1 MLFFY
6 EKLSTSTK
14 MGVFT
19 NADPYVATYA
29 ITPNEISFTGCYAD
43 VSAVSAGINAG
54 NPATFTLEFSRDG
67 GVVWNPIVG
76 VSADPIISAN
86 QFLVEAGGQVLV
98 GPLMRLT
105 ITPPAGESL
114 TLTEVGVRRIRPG
127 MVATL
132 LSYGAGGGGL
142 GDVGVF
148 YQRGPGGAFA
158 NTKPV
163 YDTTTPANNRPWPVT
178 LVPDSGN
185 PSSAVSST
193 AGVLTA
199 PSPLYGFAG
208 FQALTAWDVTTA
220 ARAEVSGTSFGK
232 AAPGD
237 SQAIDSLNYLYNPIA
252 ATWSEDQCV
261 VLDSAAWYVHAA
273 ASPAAKHTIS
283 VTQGFDVFTGVRSE
297 IGATQI
303 GKGGAIPDSA
313 AMDCLSYAYNPTL
326 AGWVYDA
333 VEVLDHSVQFIQIAP
348 APTARYALSAMC
360 AWDGVTRRELVTE
373 DIGVGAKHT
382 LNLTPTKALPAAS
395 VMIGWD
401 LDTTTHTEAEIWTTA
416 AARYDFTIGK
426 FLATSPMIGFDET
439 NLDHREVKITAEGNV
454 TTSLRWERDA
464 AEQEIVEDTVNP
476 GVNRPLPVQ
485 AMANNATAGGFAPL
499 SSTFNNMLKVQESA
513 TVGGTLYHS
522 YLATPVDTVNWQEIS
537 AGIGNDVT
545 RMEIFDSSGELL
557 ELGLGAAGAEARHI
571 FIMPGGNGA
580 NGNPTIVDIP
590 TGTRISIRA
599 VSAAASDGFIAINW
613 YYG

>member
-6 EKLSTSTK
+6 EKMSTAVK
-14 MGVFT
+14 MGVFSDT
-19 NADPYVATYA
+19 NPFVATYA

-43 VSAVSAGINAG
+43 IAAVSAGINPG

-67 GVVWNPIVG
+67 GTVWNAITG
-76 VSADPIISAN
+76 VTADPITGVA

-114 TLTEVGVRRIRPG
+114 RISEVGIRRIRPG

-158 NTKPV
+158 NTKPA

-185 PSSAVSST
+185 PSSGVSST

-199 PSPLYGFAG
+199 PSPMYGFAG
-208 FQALTAWDVTTA
+208 FQALTAWDVSSA
-220 ARAEVSGTSFGK
+220 ARAEISGSVFEK

-237 SQAIDSLNYLYNPIA
+237 SQAIDSMS
-252 ATWSEDQCV
+252 W
-261 VLDSAAWYVHAA
+261 
-273 ASPAAKHTIS
+273 
-283 VTQGFDVFTGVRSE
+283 
-297 IGATQI
+297 
-303 GKGGAIPDSA
+303 
-313 AMDCLSYAYNPTL
+313 AYNLSLTAWVMPVVDALSDVAAYAQTAPVASASFTL
-326 AGWVYDA
+326 A
-333 VEVLDHSVQFIQIAP
+333 
-348 APTARYALSAMC
+348 
-360 AWDGVTRRELVTE
+360 
-373 DIGVGAKHT
+373 T
-382 LNLTPTKALPAAS
+382 LNLWDGTSRQEIVAENVAVATQHVLTATPTKGLPTVA
-395 VMIGWD
+395 VLMGWD
-401 LDTTTHTEAEIWTTA
+401 STGTQHLEAEIVSIPA
-416 AARYDFTIGK
+416 AAGYSNAGPIK
-426 FLATSPMIGFDET
+426 VLATSPMIGFDADSST
-439 NLDHREVKITAEGNV
+439 HDEVVLNSYGNV
-454 TTSLRWERDA
+454 TTNVRWKRDA
-464 AEQEIVEDTVNP
+464 AEQEIVEDTANP
-476 GVNRPLPVQ
+476 AVNRPLPVQ
-485 AMANNATAGGFAPL
+485 PMANNATAGGFTNLECTAARL
-499 SSTFNNMLKVQESA
+499 LKVQESA
-513 TVGGTLYHS
+513 EVGGTLYHS
-522 YLATPVDTVNWQEIS
+522 YLATPVDTVNWQQLS
-537 AGIGNDVT
+537 AGIGNDAT
-545 RMEIFDSSGELL
+545 KMEIFDSSGELL
-557 ELGLGAAGAEARHI
+557 ELGLGAAGAEVRHI

-599 VSAAASDGFIAINW
+599 VSATASDGFIAINW